1 MLIRKL
7 RMHKRPHRKKLNKF
21 LLYQCFKRT
30 VLSVHNV
37 KRSEG
42 VKQTMLSQSCKSLDE
57 NIESVMKCM
66 WIFLGSKQKVLE
78 RVTAVLKL

>member
-7 RMHKRPHRKKLNKF
+7 RMHRKKLNKF

-30 VLSVHNV
+30 VVSVHV
-37 KRSEG
+37 KQSEG